1 MDVEGMKGGNE
12 STRVASSRKSALAI
26 KKTKTKQTKTE
37 MRVLDSERGMIV
49 IVIGFRRFPNHS
61 EQTPS

>member
-1 MDVEGMKGGNE
+1 
-12 STRVASSRKSALAI
+12 
-26 KKTKTKQTKTE
+26 